1 MKEMLAAGLV
11 GLGLVGCTTPQIG
24 NYIPK
29 TANISKPPIGSIN
42 TAYVGDSLVSQG
54 RAVEQDVLVIDSNY
68 DLNMQYK
75 VFAGKYAQVGQ
86 DKDNKYYSLRELKK
100 NTEGARAKLLSD
112 PPSVFMINKK
122 GWLCV
127 VTIYNTKSCGDAI
140 GVSFKAEGSVNED
153 SFQQTLIY
161 SGKVGNKINIGYR
174 EFSSNI
180 ARPVFNNNVEYDLS
194 QSKEIGYKGALLEII
209 EATNQDIKYKVI
221 RNFNKV
227 D

>member
-1 MKEMLAAGLV
+1 MLAAGLV